1 MKASEFLSSRKSV
14 VMWAAVGLGFILLAV
29 LVSLTSAVV
38 FALFFAF
45 LILDVDRGVPLAA
58 SFVLLLIAAFLLAM
72 KQNTS
77 AGALSEW
84 SYFFLSIG
92 VILMLVDYLVKGK
105 RGVEK
110 SVEASGA
117 EIELGRGEV

>member
-1 MKASEFLSSRKSV
+1 
-14 VMWAAVGLGFILLAV
+14 MWAAIGLGFILLAV

-38 FALFFAF
+38 FALFFSF

-58 SFVLLLIAAFLLAM
+58 AFVLLLISAFLLAM

-77 AGALSEW
+77 ASALAEW

-92 VILMLVDYLVKGK
+92 IILMLLDYLAPGT
-105 RGVEK
+105 GVEEGGTWK
-110 SVEASGA
+110 VSE
-117 EIELGRGEV
+117 ENE

>member
-1 MKASEFLSSRKSV
+1 MKISEFLSSRKTV

-77 AGALSEW
+77 ASALSEW

-92 VILMLVDYLVKGK
+92 VILMLIDYLVKGR
-105 RGVEK
+105 RGVEE
-110 SVEASGA
+110 SVEASSA
-117 EIELGRGEV
+117 EVEWSRGEA